1 MMKIPEKIAVLF
13 TDRIW
18 SLDTSGCSKAYA
30 SLVHLLKLVL
40 ITVNTFSQNRMGY
53 QCIALSYFVM
63 MALVPFVAFLFALTD
78 GFGLSDKIADGLY
91 MIFPANPEF
100 VSTMMEK
107 ANGLLDGAKSGGAGL
122 VSFLIFLWAI
132 IWMMFQVE
140 TVFNNVW
147 GIRKIPRKLYKRFGF
162 YLIILV
168 LSPLLVFVFSAG
180 IAFYANVTNLFG
192 LDSANLTFLPKAL
205 GYLGFYSVSMLTFSA
220 MFTLIPAAKVKYRY
234 GLQSAALTAL
244 VFVVFQYL
252 YLETQM
258 FIGKLSRAYGV
269 IAAIPLFLVWLNYSW
284 QIIIYGA
291 ELTYGFQNVDKYKVP
306 EWDSENRE

>member
-1 MMKIPEKIAVLF
+1 MKVSEKITVLF

-18 SLDTSGCSKAYA
+18 SLDTSGCSRAYA
-30 SLVHLLKLVL
+30 ALVHLLKLVL
-40 ITVNTFSQNRMGY
+40 ITVNTFSQNKMGY

-63 MALVPFVAFLFALTD
+63 MALVPFVALLFALT
-78 GFGLSDKIADGLY
+78 GGLGLSDKIAEGLY
-91 MIFPANPEF
+91 KIFPANPEF

-107 ANGLLDGAKSGGAGL
+107 ANGLLDTAKGGGPGL

-147 GIRKIPRKLYKRFGF
+147 GIQKIPRKLYKRFGF
-162 YLIILV
+162 YIIVLA

-192 LDSANLTFLPKAL
+192 LDLSDLRFLPKLL
-205 GYLGFYSVSMLTFSA
+205 GYLGFYTISMFTFSA
-220 MFTLIPAAKVKYRY
+220 MFTFIPATKVQYRY
-234 GLQSAALTAL
+234 GLRSAALTAL

-258 FIGKLSRAYGV
+258 FIGKLSSAYGV
-269 IAAIPLFLVWLNYSW
+269 IAAIPLFLIWLNYSW

-306 EWDSENRE
+306 DWDSENR

>member
-1 MMKIPEKIAVLF
+1 MKISDKITVLF

-30 SLVHLLKLVL
+30 SLVHLLKLVH
-40 ITVNTFSQNRMGY
+40 ITVNTFTQNKMGY

-63 MALVPFVAFLFALTD
+63 MALVPFVALLFALT
-78 GFGLSDKIADGLY
+78 GGLGLSDRISEVLY

-107 ANGLLDGAKSGGAGL
+107 ANGLLDTAKGGGPGL
-122 VSFLIFLWAI
+122 ISFLIFLWAI
-132 IWMMFQVE
+132 VWMMFQVE

-162 YLIILV
+162 YIIVLV

-180 IAFYANVTNLFG
+180 IAFYANITNLFG
-192 LDSANLTFLPKAL
+192 LDLSNIRSITKML
-205 GYLGFYSVSMLTFSA
+205 GYLGFYTVSTLTFSA
-220 MFTLIPAAKVKYRY
+220 MFTYIPATKVKYRY
-234 GLQSAALTAL
+234 GLQAAALTAL

-269 IAAIPLFLVWLNYSW
+269 IAAIPLFLIWLNYSW

-306 EWDSENRE
+306 EWDSENR

>member
-1 MMKIPEKIAVLF
+1 MKISDKITVLF

-30 SLVHLLKLVL
+30 SLVHLLKLVH
-40 ITVNTFSQNRMGY
+40 ITVNTFTQNKMGY

-63 MALVPFVAFLFALTD
+63 MALVPFVALLFALT
-78 GFGLSDKIADGLY
+78 GGLGLSDRISEALY

-107 ANGLLDGAKSGGAGL
+107 ANGLLDTAKGGGPGL
-122 VSFLIFLWAI
+122 ISFLIFLWAI
-132 IWMMFQVE
+132 VWMMFQVE

-162 YLIILV
+162 YIIVLA

-180 IAFYANVTNLFG
+180 IAFYTNITNLFG
-192 LDSANLTFLPKAL
+192 LDLSNIRSITKML
-205 GYLGFYSVSMLTFSA
+205 GYLGFYTVSTLTFSA
-220 MFTLIPAAKVKYRY
+220 MFTYIPATKVKYRY
-234 GLQSAALTAL
+234 GLQAAALTAL

-269 IAAIPLFLVWLNYSW
+269 IAAIPLFLIWLNYSW

-306 EWDSENRE
+306 EWDSENR

>member
-1 MMKIPEKIAVLF
+1 MKISDKITVLF

-30 SLVHLLKLVL
+30 SLVHLLKLVH
-40 ITVNTFSQNRMGY
+40 ITVNTFTQNKMGY

-63 MALVPFVAFLFALTD
+63 MAMVPFVALLFALT
-78 GFGLSDKIADGLY
+78 GGLGLSDRISEVLY

-107 ANGLLDGAKSGGAGL
+107 ANGLLDTAKGGGPGL
-122 VSFLIFLWAI
+122 ISFLIFLWAI
-132 IWMMFQVE
+132 VWMMFQVE

-162 YLIILV
+162 YIIVLV

-180 IAFYANVTNLFG
+180 IAFYTNITNLFG
-192 LDSANLTFLPKAL
+192 LDLSNIRSITKML
-205 GYLGFYSVSMLTFSA
+205 GYLGFYTVSTLTFSA
-220 MFTLIPAAKVKYRY
+220 MFTYIPATKVKYRY
-234 GLQSAALTAL
+234 GLQAAALTAL

-269 IAAIPLFLVWLNYSW
+269 IAAIPLFLIWLNYSW

-306 EWDSENRE
+306 EWDSENR

>member
-1 MMKIPEKIAVLF
+1 MKISDKITVLF

-30 SLVHLLKLVL
+30 SLVHLLKLAL
-40 ITVNTFSQNRMGY
+40 ITVNTFTQNKMGY

-63 MALVPFVAFLFALTD
+63 MALVPFVALLFALT
-78 GFGLSDKIADGLY
+78 GGLGLSDRISEVLY

-100 VSTMMEK
+100 VSTIMEK
-107 ANGLLDGAKSGGAGL
+107 ANGLLDTAKGGGPGL
-122 VSFLIFLWAI
+122 ISFLIFLWAI
-132 IWMMFQVE
+132 VWMMFQVE

-162 YLIILV
+162 YIIVLV

-180 IAFYANVTNLFG
+180 IAFYANITNLFG
-192 LDSANLTFLPKAL
+192 LDLSNIRSITKML
-205 GYLGFYSVSMLTFSA
+205 GYLGFYTVSTLTFSA
-220 MFTLIPAAKVKYRY
+220 MFTYIPATKVKYRY
-234 GLQSAALTAL
+234 GLQAAALTAL

-269 IAAIPLFLVWLNYSW
+269 IAAIPLFLIWLNYSW

-306 EWDSENRE
+306 EWDSENR

>member
-1 MMKIPEKIAVLF
+1 MKISDKITVLF

-30 SLVHLLKLVL
+30 SLVHLLKLAL
-40 ITVNTFSQNRMGY
+40 ITVNTFTQNKMGY

-63 MALVPFVAFLFALTD
+63 MALVPFVALLFALT
-78 GFGLSDKIADGLY
+78 GGLGLSDRISEVLY

-107 ANGLLDGAKSGGAGL
+107 ANGLLDTAKGGGPGL
-122 VSFLIFLWAI
+122 ISFLIFLWAI
-132 IWMMFQVE
+132 VWMMFQVE

-162 YLIILV
+162 YIIVLV

-180 IAFYANVTNLFG
+180 IAFYANITNLFG
-192 LDSANLTFLPKAL
+192 LDLSNIRSITKML
-205 GYLGFYSVSMLTFSA
+205 GYLGFYTVSTLTFSA
-220 MFTLIPAAKVKYRY
+220 MFTYIPATKVKYRY
-234 GLQSAALTAL
+234 GLQAAALTAL

-284 QIIIYGA
+284 RIIIYGA

-306 EWDSENRE
+306 EWDSENR

>member
-1 MMKIPEKIAVLF
+1 MKISDKITVLF

-30 SLVHLLKLVL
+30 SLVHLIKLAL
-40 ITVNTFSQNRMGY
+40 ITVNTFTQNKMGY

-63 MALVPFVAFLFALTD
+63 MALVPFVALLFALT
-78 GFGLSDKIADGLY
+78 GGLGLSDRISEVLY

-107 ANGLLDGAKSGGAGL
+107 ANGLLDTAKGGGPGL
-122 VSFLIFLWAI
+122 ISFLIFLWAI
-132 IWMMFQVE
+132 VWMMFQVE

-162 YLIILV
+162 YIIVLV

-180 IAFYANVTNLFG
+180 IAFYTNITNLFG
-192 LDSANLTFLPKAL
+192 LDLSNIRSITKML
-205 GYLGFYSVSMLTFSA
+205 GYLGFYTVSTLTFSA
-220 MFTLIPAAKVKYRY
+220 MFTYIPATKVKYRY
-234 GLQSAALTAL
+234 GLQAAALTAL

-269 IAAIPLFLVWLNYSW
+269 IAAIPLFLIWLNYSW

-306 EWDSENRE
+306 EWDSENR

>member
-1 MMKIPEKIAVLF
+1 MKISDKITVLF

-30 SLVHLLKLVL
+30 SLVHLLKLAL
-40 ITVNTFSQNRMGY
+40 ITINTFTQNKMGY

-63 MALVPFVAFLFALTD
+63 MALVPFVALLFALT
-78 GFGLSDKIADGLY
+78 GGLGLSDRISEVLY

-107 ANGLLDGAKSGGAGL
+107 ANGLLDTAKGGGPGL
-122 VSFLIFLWAI
+122 ISFLIFLWAI
-132 IWMMFQVE
+132 VWMMFQVE

-162 YLIILV
+162 YIIVLA

-180 IAFYANVTNLFG
+180 IAFYTNITNLFG
-192 LDSANLTFLPKAL
+192 LDLSNIRSITKML
-205 GYLGFYSVSMLTFSA
+205 GYLGFYTVSTLTFSA
-220 MFTLIPAAKVKYRY
+220 MFTYIPATKVKYRY
-234 GLQSAALTAL
+234 GLQAAALTAL

-269 IAAIPLFLVWLNYSW
+269 IAAIPLFLIWLNYSW

-306 EWDSENRE
+306 EWDSENR

>member
-1 MMKIPEKIAVLF
+1 MKISDKITVLF

-30 SLVHLLKLVL
+30 SLVHLLKLVH
-40 ITVNTFSQNRMGY
+40 ITVNTFTQNKMGY

-63 MALVPFVAFLFALTD
+63 MALVPFVALLFALT
-78 GFGLSDKIADGLY
+78 GGLGLSDRISEVLY

-107 ANGLLDGAKSGGAGL
+107 ANGLLDTAKGGGPGL
-122 VSFLIFLWAI
+122 ISFLIFLWAI
-132 IWMMFQVE
+132 VWMMFQVE

-162 YLIILV
+162 YIIVLV

-180 IAFYANVTNLFG
+180 IAFYTNITNLFG
-192 LDSANLTFLPKAL
+192 LDLSNIRSITKML
-205 GYLGFYSVSMLTFSA
+205 GYLGFYTVSTLTFSA
-220 MFTLIPAAKVKYRY
+220 MFTYIPATKVKYRY
-234 GLQSAALTAL
+234 GLQAAALTAL
-244 VFVVFQYL
+244 VFVGFQYL

-269 IAAIPLFLVWLNYSW
+269 IAAIPLFLIWLNYSW

-306 EWDSENRE
+306 EWDSENR

>member
-1 MMKIPEKIAVLF
+1 MKISDKITVLF

-30 SLVHLLKLVL
+30 SLVHLLKLAL
-40 ITVNTFSQNRMGY
+40 ITVNTFTQNKMGY

-63 MALVPFVAFLFALTD
+63 MALVPFVALLFALT
-78 GFGLSDKIADGLY
+78 GGLGLSDRISEVLY

-107 ANGLLDGAKSGGAGL
+107 ANGLLDAAKGGGPGL
-122 VSFLIFLWAI
+122 ISFLIFLWAI
-132 IWMMFQVE
+132 VWMMFQVE

-162 YLIILV
+162 YIIVLV

-180 IAFYANVTNLFG
+180 IAFYANITNLFG
-192 LDSANLTFLPKAL
+192 LDLSNIRSITKML
-205 GYLGFYSVSMLTFSA
+205 GYLGFYTVSTLTFSA
-220 MFTLIPAAKVKYRY
+220 MFTYIPATKVKYRY
-234 GLQSAALTAL
+234 GLQAAALTAL

-269 IAAIPLFLVWLNYSW
+269 IAAIPLFLIWLNYSW

-306 EWDSENRE
+306 EWDSENR

>member
-1 MMKIPEKIAVLF
+1 MKISDKITVLF

-30 SLVHLLKLVL
+30 SLVHLLKLAL
-40 ITVNTFSQNRMGY
+40 ITINTFTQNKMGY

-63 MALVPFVAFLFALTD
+63 MALVPFVALLFALT
-78 GFGLSDKIADGLY
+78 GGLGLSDRISEVLY

-107 ANGLLDGAKSGGAGL
+107 ANGLLDTAKGGGPGL
-122 VSFLIFLWAI
+122 ISFLIFLWAI
-132 IWMMFQVE
+132 VWMMFQVE

-162 YLIILV
+162 YIIVLV

-180 IAFYANVTNLFG
+180 IAFYANITNLFG
-192 LDSANLTFLPKAL
+192 IDLSNIRSITKML
-205 GYLGFYSVSMLTFSA
+205 GYLGFYTVSTLTFSA
-220 MFTLIPAAKVKYRY
+220 MFTYIPATKVKYRY
-234 GLQSAALTAL
+234 GLQAAALTAL

-269 IAAIPLFLVWLNYSW
+269 IAAIPLFLIWLNYSW

-306 EWDSENRE
+306 EWDSENR

>member
-1 MMKIPEKIAVLF
+1 MKISDKITVLF

-30 SLVHLLKLVL
+30 SLVHLLKLAL
-40 ITVNTFSQNRMGY
+40 ITVNTFTQNKMGY

-63 MALVPFVAFLFALTD
+63 MALVPFVALLFALT
-78 GFGLSDKIADGLY
+78 GGLGLSDRISEVLY

-107 ANGLLDGAKSGGAGL
+107 ANGLLDTAKGGGPGL
-122 VSFLIFLWAI
+122 ISFLIFLWAI
-132 IWMMFQVE
+132 VWMMFQVE

-162 YLIILV
+162 YIIVLV

-180 IAFYANVTNLFG
+180 IAFYANITNLFG
-192 LDSANLTFLPKAL
+192 LDLSNIRSITKML
-205 GYLGFYSVSMLTFSA
+205 GYLGFYTVSTLTFSA
-220 MFTLIPAAKVKYRY
+220 MFTYIPATKVKYRY
-234 GLQSAALTAL
+234 GLQAAALTAL

-269 IAAIPLFLVWLNYSW
+269 IAAIPLFLIWLNYSW

-306 EWDSENRE
+306 EWDSENR

>member
-1 MMKIPEKIAVLF
+1 MKISDKITILF

-30 SLVHLLKLVL
+30 SLVHLFKLVL
-40 ITVNTFSQNRMGY
+40 ITVNTFTQNKMGY

-63 MALVPFVAFLFALTD
+63 MALVPFVALLFALT
-78 GFGLSDKIADGLY
+78 GGLGLSDRISEVLY

-107 ANGLLDGAKSGGAGL
+107 ANGLLDTAKGGGPGL
-122 VSFLIFLWAI
+122 ISFLIFLWAI
-132 IWMMFQVE
+132 VWMMFQVE

-162 YLIILV
+162 YIIVLA

-180 IAFYANVTNLFG
+180 IAFYTNITNLFG
-192 LDSANLTFLPKAL
+192 LDLSNIRSITKML
-205 GYLGFYSVSMLTFSA
+205 GYLGFYTVSTLTFSA
-220 MFTLIPAAKVKYRY
+220 MFTYIPATKVKYRY
-234 GLQSAALTAL
+234 GLQAAALTAL

-269 IAAIPLFLVWLNYSW
+269 IAAIPLFLIWLNYSW

-306 EWDSENRE
+306 EWDSENR

>member
-1 MMKIPEKIAVLF
+1 MKISDKITVLF

-18 SLDTSGCSKAYA
+18 SLNTSGCSKAYA
-30 SLVHLLKLVL
+30 SLVHLLKLAL
-40 ITVNTFSQNRMGY
+40 ITVNTFTQNKMGY

-63 MALVPFVAFLFALTD
+63 MALVPFVALLFALT
-78 GFGLSDKIADGLY
+78 GGLGLSDRISEVLY

-107 ANGLLDGAKSGGAGL
+107 ANGLLDTAKGGGPGL
-122 VSFLIFLWAI
+122 ISFLIFLWAI
-132 IWMMFQVE
+132 VWMMFQVE

-162 YLIILV
+162 YIIVLA

-180 IAFYANVTNLFG
+180 IAFYANITNLFG
-192 LDSANLTFLPKAL
+192 LDLSNIRSITKML
-205 GYLGFYSVSMLTFSA
+205 GYLGFYTVSTLTFSA
-220 MFTLIPAAKVKYRY
+220 MFTYIPATKVKYRY
-234 GLQSAALTAL
+234 GLQAAALTAL

-269 IAAIPLFLVWLNYSW
+269 IAAIPLFLIWLNYSW

-306 EWDSENRE
+306 EWDSENR

>member
-1 MMKIPEKIAVLF
+1 MKISDKITVLF

-30 SLVHLLKLVL
+30 SLVHLLKLAL
-40 ITVNTFSQNRMGY
+40 ITVNTFTQNKMGY

-63 MALVPFVAFLFALTD
+63 MALVPFVALLFALT
-78 GFGLSDKIADGLY
+78 GGLGLSDRISEVLY

-107 ANGLLDGAKSGGAGL
+107 ANGLLDTAKGGGPGL
-122 VSFLIFLWAI
+122 ISFLIFLWAI
-132 IWMMFQVE
+132 VWMMFQVE

-162 YLIILV
+162 YIIVLV

-180 IAFYANVTNLFG
+180 IAFYTNITNLFG
-192 LDSANLTFLPKAL
+192 LDLSNIRSITKML
-205 GYLGFYSVSMLTFSA
+205 GYLGFYTVSTLTFSA
-220 MFTLIPAAKVKYRY
+220 MFTYIPATKVKYRY
-234 GLQSAALTAL
+234 GLQAAALTAL

-269 IAAIPLFLVWLNYSW
+269 IAAIPLFLIWLNYSW

-306 EWDSENRE
+306 EWDSENR

>member
-1 MMKIPEKIAVLF
+1 MRIPEKIAVLF

-18 SLDTSGCSKAYA
+18 SLDTSGCSKTYA
-30 SLVHLLKLVL
+30 SLVKLVKL
-40 ITVNTFSQNRMGY
+40 VMITVNTFSLNKMGF
-53 QCIALSYFVM
+53 QCIALSYFAM
-63 MALVPFVAFLFALTD
+63 MALVPFVALMFAITGGL
-78 GFGLSDKIADGLY
+78 GLSDRIAEVLY
-91 MIFPANPEF
+91 KIFPANPEF

-107 ANGLLDGAKSGGAGL
+107 ANGLLDTAKGGGPGL

-162 YLIILV
+162 YIIVLV
-168 LSPLLVFVFSAG
+168 LSPLLVFLFSAG
-180 IAFYANVTNLFG
+180 IAFYANVTKLFG
-192 LDSANLTFLPKAL
+192 LDLSDVSFLPKAL
-205 GYLGFYSVSMLTFSA
+205 GYLGFYTVSVFTFSA
-220 MFTLIPAAKVKYRY
+220 MFTFIPATKVKYRY
-234 GLQSAALTAL
+234 ALLSAAITAF

-258 FIGKLSRAYGV
+258 FIGKLSHAYGV

-291 ELTYGFQNVDKYKVP
+291 ELTYGFQNVDKYNVP
-306 EWDSENRE
+306 QWDSENR

>member
-1 MMKIPEKIAVLF
+1 MKISDKITVLF

-18 SLDTSGCSKAYA
+18 SLNTSGCSKAYA
-30 SLVHLLKLVL
+30 SLVHLLKLAL
-40 ITVNTFSQNRMGY
+40 ITVNTFTQNKMGY

-63 MALVPFVAFLFALTD
+63 MALVPFVALLFALT
-78 GFGLSDKIADGLY
+78 GGLGLSDRISEVLY

-107 ANGLLDGAKSGGAGL
+107 ANGLLDTAKGGGPGL
-122 VSFLIFLWAI
+122 ISFLIFLWAI
-132 IWMMFQVE
+132 VWMMFQVE

-162 YLIILV
+162 YIIVLV

-180 IAFYANVTNLFG
+180 IAFYANITNLFG
-192 LDSANLTFLPKAL
+192 LDLSNIRSITKML
-205 GYLGFYSVSMLTFSA
+205 GYLGFYTVSTLTFSA
-220 MFTLIPAAKVKYRY
+220 MFTYIPATKVKYRY
-234 GLQSAALTAL
+234 GLRAAALTAL

-269 IAAIPLFLVWLNYSW
+269 IAAIPLFLIWLNYSW

-306 EWDSENRE
+306 EWDSENR

>member
-1 MMKIPEKIAVLF
+1 MKISDKITVLF

-30 SLVHLLKLVL
+30 SLVHLLKLVH
-40 ITVNTFSQNRMGY
+40 ITVNTFTQNKMGY

-63 MALVPFVAFLFALTD
+63 MALVPFVALLFALT
-78 GFGLSDKIADGLY
+78 GGLGLSDRISEVLY

-107 ANGLLDGAKSGGAGL
+107 ANGLLDTAKGGGPGL
-122 VSFLIFLWAI
+122 ISFLIFLWAI
-132 IWMMFQVE
+132 VWMMFQVE

-162 YLIILV
+162 YIIVLV

-180 IAFYANVTNLFG
+180 IAFYTNITNLFG
-192 LDSANLTFLPKAL
+192 LDLSNIRSITKML
-205 GYLGFYSVSMLTFSA
+205 GYMGFYTVSTLTFSA
-220 MFTLIPAAKVKYRY
+220 MFTYIPATKVKYRY
-234 GLQSAALTAL
+234 GLQAAALTAL

-269 IAAIPLFLVWLNYSW
+269 IAAIPLFLIWLNYSW

-306 EWDSENRE
+306 EWDSENR

>member
-1 MMKIPEKIAVLF
+1 MKISDKITVLF

-18 SLDTSGCSKAYA
+18 SLDTSGSSKAYA
-30 SLVHLLKLVL
+30 SLVHLLKLVH
-40 ITVNTFSQNRMGY
+40 ITVNTFTQNKMGY

-63 MALVPFVAFLFALTD
+63 MALVPFVALLFALT
-78 GFGLSDKIADGLY
+78 GGLGLSDRISEVLY

-107 ANGLLDGAKSGGAGL
+107 ANGLLDTAKGGGPGL
-122 VSFLIFLWAI
+122 ISFLIFLWAI
-132 IWMMFQVE
+132 VWMMFQVE

-162 YLIILV
+162 YIIVLA

-180 IAFYANVTNLFG
+180 IAFYTNITNLFG
-192 LDSANLTFLPKAL
+192 LDLSNIRSITKML
-205 GYLGFYSVSMLTFSA
+205 GYLGFYTVSTLTFSA
-220 MFTLIPAAKVKYRY
+220 MFTYIPATKVKYRY
-234 GLQSAALTAL
+234 GLQAAALTAL

-269 IAAIPLFLVWLNYSW
+269 IAAIPLFLIWLNYSW

-306 EWDSENRE
+306 EWDSENR

>member
-1 MMKIPEKIAVLF
+1 MKISDKITVLF

-30 SLVHLLKLVL
+30 SLVHLLKLVH
-40 ITVNTFSQNRMGY
+40 ITVNTFTQNKMGY

-63 MALVPFVAFLFALTD
+63 MALVPFVALLFALT
-78 GFGLSDKIADGLY
+78 GGLGLSDRISEVLY

-107 ANGLLDGAKSGGAGL
+107 ANGLLDTAKGGGPGL
-122 VSFLIFLWAI
+122 ISFLIFLWAI
-132 IWMMFQVE
+132 VWMMFQVE

-162 YLIILV
+162 YIIVLV
-168 LSPLLVFVFSAG
+168 LSPMLVFVFSAG
-180 IAFYANVTNLFG
+180 IAFYTNITNLFG
-192 LDSANLTFLPKAL
+192 LDLSNIRSITKML
-205 GYLGFYSVSMLTFSA
+205 GYLGFYTVSTLTFSA
-220 MFTLIPAAKVKYRY
+220 MFTYIPATKVKYRY
-234 GLQSAALTAL
+234 GLQAAALTAL

-269 IAAIPLFLVWLNYSW
+269 IAAIPLFLIWLNYSW

-306 EWDSENRE
+306 EWDSENR

>member
-1 MMKIPEKIAVLF
+1 MKISDKITVLF

-30 SLVHLLKLVL
+30 SLVHLLKLVH
-40 ITVNTFSQNRMGY
+40 ITVNTFTQNKMGY

-63 MALVPFVAFLFALTD
+63 MALVPFVALLFALT
-78 GFGLSDKIADGLY
+78 GGLGLSDRISEVLY

-107 ANGLLDGAKSGGAGL
+107 ANGLLDTAKGGGPGL
-122 VSFLIFLWAI
+122 ISFLIFLWAI
-132 IWMMFQVE
+132 VWMMFQVE

-162 YLIILV
+162 YIIVLV

-180 IAFYANVTNLFG
+180 IAFYTNITNLFG
-192 LDSANLTFLPKAL
+192 LDLSNIRSITKML
-205 GYLGFYSVSMLTFSA
+205 GYLGFYTVSTLTFSA
-220 MFTLIPAAKVKYRY
+220 MFTYIPATKVKYRY
-234 GLQSAALTAL
+234 GLQAAALTAL

-269 IAAIPLFLVWLNYSW
+269 IAAIPLFLIWLNYSW

-306 EWDSENRE
+306 EWDSENR

>member
-1 MMKIPEKIAVLF
+1 MKISDKITVLF

-30 SLVHLLKLVL
+30 SLVHLLKLVH
-40 ITVNTFSQNRMGY
+40 ITVNTFTQNKMGY

-63 MALVPFVAFLFALTD
+63 MALVPFVALLFALT
-78 GFGLSDKIADGLY
+78 GGLGLSDRISEVLY

-107 ANGLLDGAKSGGAGL
+107 ANGLLDTAKGGGPGL
-122 VSFLIFLWAI
+122 ISFLIFLWAI
-132 IWMMFQVE
+132 VWMMFQVE

-162 YLIILV
+162 YIIVLA

-180 IAFYANVTNLFG
+180 IAFYSNITNLFG
-192 LDSANLTFLPKAL
+192 LDLSNIRSITKML
-205 GYLGFYSVSMLTFSA
+205 GYLGFYTVSTLTFSA
-220 MFTLIPAAKVKYRY
+220 MFTYIPATKVKYRY
-234 GLQSAALTAL
+234 GLQAAALTAL

-269 IAAIPLFLVWLNYSW
+269 IAAIPLFLIWLNYSW

-306 EWDSENRE
+306 EWDSENR

>member
-1 MMKIPEKIAVLF
+1 MKISDKITVLF

-40 ITVNTFSQNRMGY
+40 ITVNTFTQNKMGY

-63 MALVPFVAFLFALTD
+63 MALVPFVALLFALT
-78 GFGLSDKIADGLY
+78 GGLGLSDRISEVLY

-107 ANGLLDGAKSGGAGL
+107 ANGLLDTAKGGGPGL
-122 VSFLIFLWAI
+122 ISFLIFLWAI
-132 IWMMFQVE
+132 VWMMFQVE

-162 YLIILV
+162 YIIVLV

-180 IAFYANVTNLFG
+180 IAFYANITNLFG
-192 LDSANLTFLPKAL
+192 LDLSNIRSITKML
-205 GYLGFYSVSMLTFSA
+205 GYLGFYTVSTLTFSA
-220 MFTLIPAAKVKYRY
+220 MFTYIPATKVKYRY
-234 GLQSAALTAL
+234 GLQAAALTAL

-269 IAAIPLFLVWLNYSW
+269 IAAIPLFLIWLNYSW

-306 EWDSENRE
+306 EWDSENR

>member
-1 MMKIPEKIAVLF
+1 MKISDKITVLF

-18 SLDTSGCSKAYA
+18 SLDTSGCSKTYA
-30 SLVHLLKLVL
+30 SLVHLLKLAL
-40 ITVNTFSQNRMGY
+40 ITVNTFTQNKMGY

-63 MALVPFVAFLFALTD
+63 MALVPFVALLFALT
-78 GFGLSDKIADGLY
+78 GGLGLSDRISEVLY

-107 ANGLLDGAKSGGAGL
+107 ANGLLDTAKGGGPGL
-122 VSFLIFLWAI
+122 ISFLIFLWAI
-132 IWMMFQVE
+132 VWMMFQVE

-162 YLIILV
+162 YIIVLV

-180 IAFYANVTNLFG
+180 IAFYANITNLFG
-192 LDSANLTFLPKAL
+192 LDLSNIRSITKML
-205 GYLGFYSVSMLTFSA
+205 GYLGFYTVSTLTFSA
-220 MFTLIPAAKVKYRY
+220 MFTYIPATKVKYRY
-234 GLQSAALTAL
+234 GLQAAALTAL

-269 IAAIPLFLVWLNYSW
+269 IAAIPLFLIWLNYSW

-306 EWDSENRE
+306 EWDSENR

>member
-1 MMKIPEKIAVLF
+1 MKISDKITVLF

-30 SLVHLLKLVL
+30 SLVHLLKLAL
-40 ITVNTFSQNRMGY
+40 ITINTFTQNKMGY

-63 MALVPFVAFLFALTD
+63 MALVPFVALLFALT
-78 GFGLSDKIADGLY
+78 GGLGLSDRISEVLY

-107 ANGLLDGAKSGGAGL
+107 ANGLLDTAKGGGPGL
-122 VSFLIFLWAI
+122 ISFLIFLWAI
-132 IWMMFQVE
+132 VWMMFQVE

-162 YLIILV
+162 YIIVLV

-180 IAFYANVTNLFG
+180 IAFYANITNLFG
-192 LDSANLTFLPKAL
+192 LDLSNIRSITKML
-205 GYLGFYSVSMLTFSA
+205 GYLGFYTVSTLTFSA
-220 MFTLIPAAKVKYRY
+220 MFTYIPATKVKYRY
-234 GLQSAALTAL
+234 GLQAAALTAL

-269 IAAIPLFLVWLNYSW
+269 IAAIPLFLIWLNYSW

-306 EWDSENRE
+306 EWDSENR

>member
-1 MMKIPEKIAVLF
+1 MKISDKITVLF

-30 SLVHLLKLVL
+30 SLVHLLKLVH
-40 ITVNTFSQNRMGY
+40 ITVNTFTQNKMGY

-63 MALVPFVAFLFALTD
+63 MALVPFVALLFALT
-78 GFGLSDKIADGLY
+78 GGLGLSDRISEVLY

-107 ANGLLDGAKSGGAGL
+107 ANGLLDTAKGGGPGL
-122 VSFLIFLWAI
+122 ISFLIFLWAI
-132 IWMMFQVE
+132 VWMMFQVE

-162 YLIILV
+162 YIIVLV

-180 IAFYANVTNLFG
+180 IAFYSNITNLFG
-192 LDSANLTFLPKAL
+192 LDLSNIRSITKML
-205 GYLGFYSVSMLTFSA
+205 GYLGFYTVSTLTFSA
-220 MFTLIPAAKVKYRY
+220 MFTYIPATKVKYRY
-234 GLQSAALTAL
+234 GLQAAALTAL

-269 IAAIPLFLVWLNYSW
+269 IAAIPLFLIWLNYSW

-306 EWDSENRE
+306 EWDSENR

>member
-1 MMKIPEKIAVLF
+1 MKISDKITVLF

-40 ITVNTFSQNRMGY
+40 ITVNTFTQNKMGY

-63 MALVPFVAFLFALTD
+63 MALVPFVALLFALT
-78 GFGLSDKIADGLY
+78 GGLGLSDRISEVLY

-107 ANGLLDGAKSGGAGL
+107 ANGLLDTAKGGGPGL
-122 VSFLIFLWAI
+122 ISFLIFLWAI
-132 IWMMFQVE
+132 VWMMFQVE

-162 YLIILV
+162 YIIVLA

-180 IAFYANVTNLFG
+180 IAFYTNITNLFG
-192 LDSANLTFLPKAL
+192 LDLSNIRSITKML
-205 GYLGFYSVSMLTFSA
+205 GYLGFYTVSTLTFSA
-220 MFTLIPAAKVKYRY
+220 MFTYIPATKVKYRY
-234 GLQSAALTAL
+234 GLQAAALTAL

-269 IAAIPLFLVWLNYSW
+269 IAAIPLFLIWLNYSW

-306 EWDSENRE
+306 EWDSENR

>member
-1 MMKIPEKIAVLF
+1 MKISDKITVLF

-30 SLVHLLKLVL
+30 SLVHLIKLVL
-40 ITVNTFSQNRMGY
+40 ITVNTFTQNKMGY

-63 MALVPFVAFLFALTD
+63 MALVPFVALLFALT
-78 GFGLSDKIADGLY
+78 GGLGLSDRISEVLY

-107 ANGLLDGAKSGGAGL
+107 ANGLLDTAKGGGPGL
-122 VSFLIFLWAI
+122 ISFLIFLWAI
-132 IWMMFQVE
+132 VWMMFQVE

-162 YLIILV
+162 YIIVLA

-180 IAFYANVTNLFG
+180 IAFYTNITNIFG
-192 LDSANLTFLPKAL
+192 LDLSNIRSITKML
-205 GYLGFYSVSMLTFSA
+205 GYLGFYTISTLTFSA
-220 MFTLIPAAKVKYRY
+220 MFTYIPATKVKYRY
-234 GLQSAALTAL
+234 GLQAAALTAL

-291 ELTYGFQNVDKYKVP
+291 ELTYGFQNVDKYNVP
-306 EWDSENRE
+306 EWDSENR

>member
-1 MMKIPEKIAVLF
+1 MKISDKITVLF

-30 SLVHLLKLVL
+30 SLVHLIKLAL
-40 ITVNTFSQNRMGY
+40 ITVNTFTQNKMGY

-63 MALVPFVAFLFALTD
+63 MALVPFVALLFALT
-78 GFGLSDKIADGLY
+78 GGLGLSDRISEVLY

-107 ANGLLDGAKSGGAGL
+107 ANGLLDTAKGGGPGL
-122 VSFLIFLWAI
+122 ISFLIFLWAI
-132 IWMMFQVE
+132 VWMMFQVE

-162 YLIILV
+162 YIIVLV

-180 IAFYANVTNLFG
+180 IAFYANITNLFG
-192 LDSANLTFLPKAL
+192 LDLSNIRSITKML
-205 GYLGFYSVSMLTFSA
+205 GYLGFYTVSTLTFSA
-220 MFTLIPAAKVKYRY
+220 MFTYIPATKVKYRY
-234 GLQSAALTAL
+234 GLQAAALTAL

-269 IAAIPLFLVWLNYSW
+269 IAAIPLFLIWLNYSW

-306 EWDSENRE
+306 EWDSENR

>member
-1 MMKIPEKIAVLF
+1 MKISDKITVLF

-30 SLVHLLKLVL
+30 SLVHLLKLAL
-40 ITVNTFSQNRMGY
+40 ITVNTFTQNKMGY

-63 MALVPFVAFLFALTD
+63 MALVPFVALLFALT
-78 GFGLSDKIADGLY
+78 GGLGLSDRISEVLY

-107 ANGLLDGAKSGGAGL
+107 ANGLLDTAKGGGPGL
-122 VSFLIFLWAI
+122 ISFLVFLWAI
-132 IWMMFQVE
+132 VWMMFQVE

-162 YLIILV
+162 YIIVLV

-180 IAFYANVTNLFG
+180 IAFYANITNLFG
-192 LDSANLTFLPKAL
+192 LDLSNIRSITKML
-205 GYLGFYSVSMLTFSA
+205 GYLGFYTVSTLTFSA
-220 MFTLIPAAKVKYRY
+220 MFTYIPATKVKYRY
-234 GLQSAALTAL
+234 GLQAAALTAL

-269 IAAIPLFLVWLNYSW
+269 IAAIPLFLIWLNYSW

-306 EWDSENRE
+306 EWDSENR

>member
-1 MMKIPEKIAVLF
+1 MKISDKITVLF

-30 SLVHLLKLVL
+30 SLVHLLKLAL
-40 ITVNTFSQNRMGY
+40 ITVNTFTQNKMGY

-63 MALVPFVAFLFALTD
+63 MALVPFVALLFALT
-78 GFGLSDKIADGLY
+78 GGLGLSDRISEVLY

-107 ANGLLDGAKSGGAGL
+107 ANGLLDTAKGGGPGL
-122 VSFLIFLWAI
+122 ISFLIFLWAI
-132 IWMMFQVE
+132 VWMMFQVE

-162 YLIILV
+162 YIIVLA

-180 IAFYANVTNLFG
+180 IAFYANITNLFG
-192 LDSANLTFLPKAL
+192 LDLSNIRSITKML
-205 GYLGFYSVSMLTFSA
+205 GYLGFYTVSTLTFSA
-220 MFTLIPAAKVKYRY
+220 MFTYIPATKVKYRY
-234 GLQSAALTAL
+234 GLQAAALTAL

-269 IAAIPLFLVWLNYSW
+269 IAAIPLFLIWLNYSW

-306 EWDSENRE
+306 EWDSENR

>member
-1 MMKIPEKIAVLF
+1 MKISDKITVLF

-30 SLVHLLKLVL
+30 SLVHLLKLTL
-40 ITVNTFSQNRMGY
+40 ITVNTFTQNKMGY

-63 MALVPFVAFLFALTD
+63 MALVPFVALLFALT
-78 GFGLSDKIADGLY
+78 GGLGLSDRISEVLY

-107 ANGLLDGAKSGGAGL
+107 ANGLLDTAKGGGPGL
-122 VSFLIFLWAI
+122 ISFLIFLWAI
-132 IWMMFQVE
+132 VWMMFQVE

-162 YLIILV
+162 YIIVLV

-180 IAFYANVTNLFG
+180 IAFYANITNLFG
-192 LDSANLTFLPKAL
+192 LDLSNIRSITKML
-205 GYLGFYSVSMLTFSA
+205 GYLGFYTVSTLTFSA
-220 MFTLIPAAKVKYRY
+220 MFTYIPATKVKYRY
-234 GLQSAALTAL
+234 GLQAAALTAL

-269 IAAIPLFLVWLNYSW
+269 IAAIPLFLIWLNYSW

-306 EWDSENRE
+306 EWDSENR

>member
-1 MMKIPEKIAVLF
+1 MKISDKITVLF

-40 ITVNTFSQNRMGY
+40 ITVNTFTQNKMGY

-63 MALVPFVAFLFALTD
+63 MALVPFVALLFALT
-78 GFGLSDKIADGLY
+78 GGLGLSDRISEVLY

-107 ANGLLDGAKSGGAGL
+107 ANGLLDTAKGGGPGL
-122 VSFLIFLWAI
+122 ISFLIFLWAI
-132 IWMMFQVE
+132 VWMMFQVE

-162 YLIILV
+162 YIIVLV

-180 IAFYANVTNLFG
+180 IAFYTNITNLFG
-192 LDSANLTFLPKAL
+192 LDLSNIRSITKML
-205 GYLGFYSVSMLTFSA
+205 GYLGFYTVSTLTFSA
-220 MFTLIPAAKVKYRY
+220 MFTYIPATKVKYRY
-234 GLQSAALTAL
+234 GLQAAALTAL

-269 IAAIPLFLVWLNYSW
+269 IAAIPLFLIWLNYSW

-306 EWDSENRE
+306 EWDSENR

>member
-1 MMKIPEKIAVLF
+1 MKISDKITVLF

-30 SLVHLLKLVL
+30 SLVHLIKLVL
-40 ITVNTFSQNRMGY
+40 ITVNTFTQNKMGY

-63 MALVPFVAFLFALTD
+63 MALVPFVALLFALT
-78 GFGLSDKIADGLY
+78 GGLGLSDRISEVLY

-107 ANGLLDGAKSGGAGL
+107 ANGLLDTAKGGGPGL
-122 VSFLIFLWAI
+122 ISFLIFLWAI
-132 IWMMFQVE
+132 VWMMFQVE

-162 YLIILV
+162 YIIVLA

-180 IAFYANVTNLFG
+180 IAFYANITNIFG
-192 LDSANLTFLPKAL
+192 LDLSNIRSITKML
-205 GYLGFYSVSMLTFSA
+205 GYLGFYTVSTLTFSA
-220 MFTLIPAAKVKYRY
+220 MFTYIPATKVKYRY
-234 GLQSAALTAL
+234 GLQAAALTAL

-291 ELTYGFQNVDKYKVP
+291 ELTYGFQNVDKYNIP
-306 EWDSENRE
+306 EWDSENR